1 MQKNGTIISTKE
13 SSQLT
18 LNDETLPI
26 CEVCGQPME
35 EFHNIFWLRSSFAKE
50 DPFGEYTWRCKTPSC
65 VEQYEEMKK
74 HKERERIAKERAEA
88 RRIELETLKKEPKLI
103 LSKYGIPEK
112 YYQVSFDNFKGGEK
126 YITACRK
133 FVQTPD
139 FSLMII
145 GAFGCGKT
153 HLAVSIMRE
162 LFMENKSSGMLFK
175 NVSELLL
182 DIRESF
188 RMDDKDNTEGIIID
202 KYSNAKILFLDDM
215 GAEKTSEYSITT
227 LYTLINKR
235 YNDMKP
241 TIVTTNLTI
250 EQIEKQIHPRIASRF
265 AEYKVMKIN
274 MPDYRKNR

>member
-1 MQKNGTIISTKE
+1 MQKNGTVISTSG
-13 SSQLT
+13 SSLLT
-18 LNDETLPI
+18 LNDDELPT
-26 CEVCGQPME
+26 CEVCGCKMVE
-35 EFHNIFWLRSSFAKE
+35 THNMFFVRSSRTKE
-50 DPFGEYTWRCKTPSC
+50 YPHLEYTWECETQEC
-65 VEQYEEMKK
+65 IEEYKKMKK
-74 HKERERIAKERAEA
+74 AKERERMEAERAEA
-88 RRIELETLKKEPKLI
+88 RRVELETLEKEPKLI
-103 LSKYGIPEK
+103 LGKYGIPEK
-112 YYQVSFDNFKGGEK
+112 YHQVSFDNFKEGDK
-126 YITACRK
+126 YVVACRK
-133 FVQTPD
+133 FVQQPD
-139 FSLMII
+139 FSMLII

-162 LFMENKSSGMLFK
+162 LFIENKAYLMLFK
-175 NVSELLL
+175 NVPELLL

-188 RMDDKDNTEGIIID
+188 RSNDKDNTEGIIID
-202 KYSNAKILFLDDM
+202 KYTNANILVLDDM